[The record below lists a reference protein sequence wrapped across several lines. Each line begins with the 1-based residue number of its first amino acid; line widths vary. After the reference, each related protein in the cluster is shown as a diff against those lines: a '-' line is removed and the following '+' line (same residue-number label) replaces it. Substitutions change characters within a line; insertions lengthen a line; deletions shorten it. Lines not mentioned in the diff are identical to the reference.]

1 MAKQKLALALLF
13 AASCCVAAP
22 PTTSTMGFGGKQ
34 AKPDDAAPD
43 SPPEDADMTIE
54 AGDGTAPQL
63 KMGEKMS
70 FPEFGPIIVNSDGST
85 RRITNWDQMTSAEQ
99 ERTMKRIS
107 KRNAE
112 RIAALEKQRAGE
124 TEPGADDTSAGE
136 PAADASGPSSATSGE
151 L

>member
-1 MAKQKLALALLF
+1 
-13 AASCCVAAP
+13 
-22 PTTSTMGFGGKQ
+22 
-34 AKPDDAAPD
+34 
-43 SPPEDADMTIE
+43 
-54 AGDGTAPQL
+54 
-63 KMGEKMS
+63 MGEKMS

-124 TEPGADDTSAGE
+124 TEPV
-136 PAADASGPSSATSGE
+136 
-151 L
+151 LL